1 MILVSGPLIARLCLR
16 TRNWAHEVIKH
27 GRFGSAIE
35 QWGVRY
41 VDFERVERV
50 LRRVFSDSQVA
61 DATEGRPD
69 RIITIK
75 ENTGCPE
82 HHRTTRV
89 QAEQQQLQQIERR
102 FEELEGRFKE
112 KLLADDEATGSTATY
127 PNQCHADQAM

>member
-50 LRRVFSDSQVA
+50 LRRVFSDSEVA

-82 HHRTTRV
+82 HHRQR
-89 QAEQQQLQQIERR
+89 ACRLSNNSYSRSSGALR
-102 FEELEGRFKE
+102 
-112 KLLADDEATGSTATY
+112 S
-127 PNQCHADQAM
+127 